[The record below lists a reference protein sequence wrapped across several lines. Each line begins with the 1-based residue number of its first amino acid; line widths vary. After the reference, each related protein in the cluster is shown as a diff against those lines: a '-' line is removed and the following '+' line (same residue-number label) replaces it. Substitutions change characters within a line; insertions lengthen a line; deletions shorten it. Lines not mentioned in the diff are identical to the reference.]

1 MKKIL
6 LALAV
11 LILAACGTTDSLD
24 TKTETAK
31 ESKYSTSNR
40 QVNATAMID
49 PDLEIEE
56 FYFVCLNDKLKPKG
70 DTVYGT
76 PDPQKKHTYHFPK
89 TDLKTDIALFEV
101 VAKGKSGKASVTFNT
116 ITDLGWRNDVGVTFL
131 STMLVPRIKEL
142 YLKHDYPLET
152 AKYTSLREFEREMLL
167 QTNIFDYEDFSPLVF
182 SYYSGQAFNYVPILW
197 YPWYII
203 RGNKSPDEY
212 QQIKTSL
219 AESFK
224 EDGSFN
230 DADALVAVSD
240 FANSSEAKSL
250 ALLDSMINTYKK
262 EDYWGY
268 LELKIL
274 TAGYC
279 GIATIHYD
287 CALTS
292 VNSWLGI
299 IPSQLYGFGKCSS
312 DIAFQPITNI
322 SESSKYKD
330 EIFYCDIKQVSG
342 DCDTSFVWR
351 TATALEKGIGLCYGD
366 TAAKMDYATF
376 DSVTYKCAPDWN
388 WYPVIT
394 SEDFLK
400 LEKAKSTTAKNIY
413 FVEDRDIFM
422 STAYSYKRSAYQ
434 IIGFA
439 ASRCKKTERRNHFD
453 ETDKYW

>member
-1 MKKIL
+1 MP
-6 LALAV
+6 
-11 LILAACGTTDSLD
+11 
-24 TKTETAK
+24 
-31 ESKYSTSNR
+31 R
-40 QVNATAMID
+40 VN
-49 PDLEIEE
+49 PE
-56 FYFVCLNDKLKPKG
+56 
-70 DTVYGT
+70 
-76 PDPQKKHTYHFPK
+76 
-89 TDLKTDIALFEV
+89 
-101 VAKGKSGKASVTFNT
+101 
-116 ITDLGWRNDVGVTFL
+116 
-131 STMLVPRIKEL
+131 LVPRIKEL

-152 AKYTSLREFEREMLL
+152 AKYTSLREFEKEMQLN
-167 QTNIFDYEDFSPLVF
+167 TNIFDYEDFSPLVF
-182 SYYSGQAFNYVPILW
+182 MYYSGEAFNYVPILW

-224 EDGSFN
+224 EDGTFN

-287 CALTS
+287 CSLTS
-292 VNSWLGI
+292 VNSWLSI
-299 IPSQLYGFGKCSS
+299 IPSLLYGFGKCSS

-322 SESSKYKD
+322 NENSKYKD

-342 DCDTSFVWR
+342 NCDTTFVWR
-351 TATALEKGIGLCYGD
+351 TATALEKEIGLCYGD
-366 TAAKMDYATF
+366 TAANMDYATV
-376 DSVTYKCAPDWN
+376 DSVRYKCAPDWN

>member
-1 MKKIL
+1 MKEQELEAGPFEDLITEADEGMPRGSETLLKI
-6 LALAV
+6 
-11 LILAACGTTDSLD
+11 T
-24 TKTETAK
+24 
-31 ESKYSTSNR
+31 
-40 QVNATAMID
+40 
-49 PDLEIEE
+49 
-56 FYFVCLNDKLKPKG
+56 
-70 DTVYGT
+70 
-76 PDPQKKHTYHFPK
+76 
-89 TDLKTDIALFEV
+89 IA
-101 VAKGKSGKASVTFNT
+101 
-116 ITDLGWRNDVGVTFL
+116 
-131 STMLVPRIKEL
+131 
-142 YLKHDYPLET
+142 
-152 AKYTSLREFEREMLL
+152 
-167 QTNIFDYEDFSPLVF
+167 
-182 SYYSGQAFNYVPILW
+182 
-197 YPWYII
+197 
-203 RGNKSPDEY
+203 
-212 QQIKTSL
+212 
-219 AESFK
+219 
-224 EDGSFN
+224 
-230 DADALVAVSD
+230 
-240 FANSSEAKSL
+240 
-250 ALLDSMINTYKK
+250 
-262 EDYWGY
+262 
-268 LELKIL
+268 IL

-287 CALTS
+287 CSLTS
-292 VNSWLGI
+292 VNSWLGN

-342 DCDTSFVWR
+342 NCDTSFVWR
-351 TATALEKGIGLCYGD
+351 TATALEKEIGLCYGD

-400 LEKAKSTTAKNIY
+400 LEKEKSTTAKTIY